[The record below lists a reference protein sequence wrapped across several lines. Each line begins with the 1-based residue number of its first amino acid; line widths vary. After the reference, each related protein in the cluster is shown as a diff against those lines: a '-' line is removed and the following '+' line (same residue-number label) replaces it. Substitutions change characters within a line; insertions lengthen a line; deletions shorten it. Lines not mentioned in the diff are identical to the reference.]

1 MTATQQG
8 AEPDRQHGPA
18 AGPRIAK
25 RRVASAVYE
34 VCPYLRSESGAWR
47 SAYAARDHRC
57 GAVTPAARLTI
68 AKQRSLCLVPAHESC
83 ATFAAARAA
92 QGSSASTTAAEGDA
106 ALWPAIRS
114 TPVVLEP
121 IRGLMTPLAGVP
133 ARTGGQALL
142 VGLMALAFLIL
153 VVARTTAPT
162 APGSPTPGS
171 SAGLVDGGTSPTP
184 GDSSPVASSTPG
196 PSPSPLPSS
205 TPGSS
210 PTASPMPSATPAASV
225 PAGQTY
231 TVQPG
236 DTMSGIAAKFGT
248 TVKAI
253 AAANDIADPRVIH
266 VGQVLIIP

>member
-1 MTATQQG
+1 MTATQEG
-8 AEPDRQHGPA
+8 AEPDSQHGPA
-18 AGPRIAK
+18 AEPRIAK
-25 RRVASAVYE
+25 RRAASAVHE

-68 AKQRSLCLVPAHESC
+68 AKQRSLCLVPGHESC

-92 QGSSASTTAAEGDA
+92 EGISASPAAGDGA

-121 IRGLMTPLAGVP
+121 TRGLMTPLAGVP

-162 APGSPTPGS
+162 APGSPVPLASSGAAGGESAPAPGGS
-171 SAGLVDGGTSPTP
+171 TGA
-184 GDSSPVASSTPG
+184 VASSTPG
-196 PSPSPLPSS
+196 PSTSPVPSS
-205 TPGSS
+205 TPG
-210 PTASPMPSATPAASV
+210 TVTPMPSATPATT
-225 PAGQTY
+225 PLPGGQTY

-253 AAANDIADPRVIH
+253 AAANNIADPRVIH
-266 VGQVLIIP
+266 VGQVLLIP